1 MQKSNTQNATLKK
14 RTAKRTITPNPLFVK
29 VIRPIIHIILKHR
42 YNLEIEDKVGLKD
55 IKPPYIV
62 VGNHVNYWD
71 PFFLGS
77 FLHQDIQFIASDS
90 VFRTR
95 IFQILMKLLGSIP
108 TSKFITDT
116 TTVAQIIRIVK
127 RGGVIGVFPEG
138 NSTWDGR
145 SLRHVPTVSRLIHK
159 LKLPVIGVV
168 VRGGYLSKP
177 RWARGLRRGKVFLEY
192 KTVFTSEE
200 LREIDGETCRRIL
213 EERIEHNELEW
224 NRTQRI
230 RFFGKHPAEYIERV
244 LFVCPHCKAIASFYS
259 QGDTAECRECG
270 YSFRYDEYGILQ
282 PVNGPLV
289 YTSISEW
296 NDWQIKYFIEY
307 LSRDMNT
314 TTPLFEEGPAI
325 LWRGYRSEPLKRLN
339 TGRAYFYPSG
349 IEFHTTVGKTKYFPI
364 EEIFGENVQNKEK
377 LEFYHKNSLYRL
389 DFLNLRASA
398 YMWYQAISLL
408 HQKAQNIEIDGRA
421 HVN

>member
-1 MQKSNTQNATLKK
+1 MQGTKTHKASHKK
-14 RTAKRTITPNPLFVK
+14 KNAKRTIRPNPLFVK
-29 VIRPIIHIILKHR
+29 FIRPIILFILKHR

-95 IFQILMKLLGSIP
+95 LFQIIMKLLGSIP

-159 LKLPVIGVV
+159 LKLPVVGVV
-168 VRGGYLSKP
+168 IRGGYLSKP

-200 LREIDGETCRRIL
+200 LREIDGDACRRIL
-213 EERIEHNELEW
+213 EERLEHNELEW

-230 RFFGKHPAEYIERV
+230 PFVGKHQAEYIERV

-270 YSFRYDEYGILQ
+270 YSFRYDEYGLLQ
-282 PVNGPLV
+282 PVEAPLV
-289 YTSISEW
+289 YTSITEW
-296 NDWQIKYFIEY
+296 NDWQIKFFIDY

-314 TTPLFEEGPAI
+314 SIPLFEEGPAI

-339 TGRAYFYPSG
+339 TGRVYFYPYG
-349 IEFHTTVGKTKYFPI
+349 IEFHTTVGKTKFFPI
-364 EEIFGENVQNKEK
+364 EEMFGENVQNKEK

-389 DFLNLRASA
+389 DFINLRASA

-408 HQKAQNIEIDGRA
+408 HQKAQNREIDGRA
-421 HVN
+421 HVD